1 MRIIIAGV
9 PQEMADSYALRM
21 IEQGKAIPA
30 PAAPKP
36 RASAKAEPPRAKE
49 QRQKGGTAH
58 VTKDQD

>member
-30 PAAPKP
+30 PTAPKP
-36 RASAKAEPPRAKE
+36 RAAAKAEQPRAKE
-49 QRQKGGTAH
+49 RQKGGMAH
-58 VTKDQD
+58 VAKEQD